1 MMIFPFNV
9 IFSFLLYNPHHA
21 KDSHQ
26 GNYHLP
32 KDNNSHLAHYLASDK
47 LHKHKK
53 LSDEAKVLADT
64 AAATHSEAFT
74 KAVETHLMDDKK
86 KVYFKRLDN
95 DQVRESF
102 QKSMKDVYV
111 SRAKEYFQIT
121 KNLDEFEES
130 MLMGAY
136 VGVFEQDLKSILD
149 QYNGKL
155 THSDFHKETEQ
166 LQQKLEQRLYSVAAT
181 HFKYEDIPD
190 IIKHVGLEGK
200 VKSQFINL
208 DEAKTLLNLFYREG
222 ALTDTILRRVIG
234 AYKMKSESGESK

>member
-1 MMIFPFNV
+1 MIIFPFNF

-47 LHKHKK
+47 LHKHRK

-86 KVYFKRLDN
+86 KVYFKRLDD

-136 VGVFEQDLKSILD
+136 AGVFEQDLKSILD

-166 LQQKLEQRLYSVAAT
+166 LQQKF
-181 HFKYEDIPD
+181 HF
-190 IIKHVGLEGK
+190 
-200 VKSQFINL
+200 
-208 DEAKTLLNLFYREG
+208 LLLSFFF
-222 ALTDTILRRVIG
+222 
-234 AYKMKSESGESK
+234 